1 MQETDVVVI
10 GVGAAGVAA
19 ARRLE
24 AARLSV
30 VVLEA
35 RSRVG
40 GRAWTIH
47 ASDLPLDLGCGWL
60 HSADE
65 NEWSSIARRLG
76 FAIDP
81 TPPPWS
87 RPAHDLGFPVA
98 DQREF
103 GAAWNRFYKRL
114 DEAAHD
120 PIDRSAAEY
129 LEPSLKWNA
138 LLDALSSWI
147 NGAGLDRISVRDF
160 GRYHDTGVNWRVTEG
175 YGALIESYAA
185 GLNVM
190 LQCTTTLVEHSGKR
204 VRVGTTRGDI
214 LARTVVVT
222 VPPSVIARESLQFK
236 PGLPDKLEAANALP
250 LGVADKVFLRI
261 DDPAEFPQGV
271 RLFGA
276 IDRVA
281 TGSYHL
287 RPFGRPIIEGYF
299 GGRFAQELE
308 NDGDGAFARFA
319 TDQIAAL
326 MGNDIRKRLHPLA
339 ASAWSRDRFS
349 CGSYSYAEVGHADA
363 RTILAAPLDGRL
375 FFAGEACSRHDF
387 STAHGAY
394 RTGVEAAEG
403 VVSALTERGSDG
415 ATAAR

>member
-147 NGAGLDRISVRDF
+147 NGAELDRISVRDF

-222 VPPSVIARESLQFK
+222 VPPSVR
-236 PGLPDKLEAANALP
+236 
-250 LGVADKVFLRI
+250 GVWFRSERDLH
-261 DDPAEFPQGV
+261 V
-271 RLFGA
+271 R
-276 IDRVA
+276 
-281 TGSYHL
+281 
-287 RPFGRPIIEGYF
+287 
-299 GGRFAQELE
+299 
-308 NDGDGAFARFA
+308 
-319 TDQIAAL
+319 
-326 MGNDIRKRLHPLA
+326 
-339 ASAWSRDRFS
+339 
-349 CGSYSYAEVGHADA
+349 
-363 RTILAAPLDGRL
+363 
-375 FFAGEACSRHDF
+375 
-387 STAHGAY
+387 
-394 RTGVEAAEG
+394 
-403 VVSALTERGSDG
+403 
-415 ATAAR
+415 